1 MKVGAA
7 VVFAAAMS
15 FLVADTAAAAGA
27 LAADLTP
34 HRAVYGMNLH
44 STKPSSGIVGA
55 SGTMVY
61 KFADACDGWT
71 VENRTALSFAYNEGN
86 QVDTIWEFVTW
97 ESKDGLRYR
106 FHVRSSRD
114 GVVIEEVEGQ
124 AKLDGRGQA
133 GTARFRKP
141 QEMTIKLPKGT
152 LFPTEHTLR
161 AIQHAEAGNKV
172 FLRTIFD
179 GTGTDGPFEVNAII
193 GARQAGNGSGESE
206 QLVRGAPSWRMNM
219 AFYPAAA
226 KDALPDYEVGL
237 RYFSNGIAKDVI
249 QNFGDFA
256 LRAQLDKLEPLPK
269 PDC

>member
-7 VVFAAAMS
+7 VVFAATMS
-15 FLVADTAAAAGA
+15 FLAADTAAAGA
-27 LAADLTP
+27 LAADLAP
-34 HRAVYGMNLH
+34 HRAVYNMNLH

-55 SGTMVY
+55 SGAMVY
-61 KFADACDGWT
+61 QFADACDGWT
-71 VENRTALSFAYNEGN
+71 VENRTALTFSYNEGN
-86 QVDTIWEFVTW
+86 QVATVWEFVTW

-114 GVVIEEVEGQ
+114 GAVVEEVEGQ
-124 AKLDGRGQA
+124 ARLDARGQGGSA
-133 GTARFRKP
+133 KFTKP
-141 QEMTIKLPKGT
+141 QDMTIKLPRGT

-161 AIQHAEAGNKV
+161 AIQRAEAGDKV

-193 GARQAGNGSGESE
+193 GPRQAPNSE
-206 QLVRGAPSWRMNM
+206 NDQQMTRGAPSWRMNM
-219 AFYPAAA
+219 AFFPATA
-226 KDALPDYEVGL
+226 KEATPDYEVGL
-237 RYFSNGIAKDVI
+237 RYFSNGIAKDVV

-256 LRAQLDKLEPLPK
+256 LRAHLDKLEPLPK